1 MLQQISAALLT
12 IIQLLLALFG
22 FPAKGTPQPQ
32 TDTPCVFVHGLGGWG
47 NYDTVNE
54 VAPYWGMTTGSLLAY
69 LESKGYDCYGGF
81 RWADFQRMGP
91 CL

>member
-54 VAPYWGMTTGSLLAY
+54 VAGA
-69 LESKGYDCYGGF
+69 
-81 RWADFQRMGP
+81 
-91 CL
+91 